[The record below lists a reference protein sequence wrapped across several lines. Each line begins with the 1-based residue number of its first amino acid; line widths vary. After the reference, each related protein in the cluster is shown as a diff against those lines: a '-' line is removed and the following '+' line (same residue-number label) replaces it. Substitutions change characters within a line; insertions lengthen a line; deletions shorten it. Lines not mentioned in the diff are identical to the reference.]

1 MDILNND
8 IKNRMLRLFDN
19 SDYITIYYKEKDKSF
34 TASKVIQ
41 KNKNGYTIENIIKLL
56 CYLYND
62 NNVIQLY
69 ITYNLSLSLYG
80 KIPIK
85 DVKEGI
91 FNIDSGSKLFKQ
103 YVVEYSLI

>member
-34 TASKVIQ
+34 TTSKIIQ
-41 KNKNGYTIENIIKLL
+41 KNKNGYTVENIIKLL

-91 FNIDSGSKLFKQ
+91 FNIDSDSKLFKQ